1 GAASY
6 DVWVTDLTAHVDYAF
21 YQSGITGTSVSA
33 GTLTTAHVYRVM
45 VRGVDA
51 NGPGPWAGGLF
62 NVAGLTAPVITSPS
76 GTVPN
81 PVTVSWQAVAG
92 AASYQVWVTDLTAH
106 VDYAFFQSGVTG
118 TSLTVDPLTP
128 NHSYRVQVRA
138 VDASGNLGSWG

>member
-1 GAASY
+1 
-6 DVWVTDLTAHVDYAF
+6 
-21 YQSGITGTSVSA
+21 GITGTSVSA

-106 VDYAFFQSGVTG
+106 VDYAFWRDGVTT
-118 TSLTVDPLTP
+118 TSLVLDPLP
-128 NHSYRVQVRA
+128 VRHRYRLMVRA
-138 VDASGNLGSWG
+138 VDAGGNLGPWGAELFSVSG